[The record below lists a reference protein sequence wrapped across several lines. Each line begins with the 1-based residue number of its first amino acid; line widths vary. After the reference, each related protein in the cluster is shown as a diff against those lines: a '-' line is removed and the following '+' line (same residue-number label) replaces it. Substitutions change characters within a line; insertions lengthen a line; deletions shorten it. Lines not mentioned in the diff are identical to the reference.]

1 MPTVLKSE
9 GEAVGDIEKEPEN
22 KTAVV
27 MDSVTYSGLPDDDR
41 SEAADIDYLAVWGCT
56 DIVDVGTAG
65 TDVTGTFDGT
75 GSEGVVGLEEATVS
89 LEVDYEH

>member
-41 SEAADIDYLAVWGCT
+41 SEAADIDYLAV
-56 DIVDVGTAG
+56 
-65 TDVTGTFDGT
+65 
-75 GSEGVVGLEEATVS
+75 
-89 LEVDYEH
+89 